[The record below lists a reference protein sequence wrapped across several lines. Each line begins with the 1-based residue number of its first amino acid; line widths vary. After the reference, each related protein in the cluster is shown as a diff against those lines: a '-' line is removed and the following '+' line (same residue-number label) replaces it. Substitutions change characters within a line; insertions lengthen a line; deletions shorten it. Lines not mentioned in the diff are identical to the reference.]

1 MLGGKQMGGRTD
13 SRQKNSES
21 LADSEELPNASHY
34 PLETEGKD
42 QANIWRTK
50 NSLKLGNWSTHAPT

>member
-50 NSLKLGNWSTHAPT
+50 YSLKLGN